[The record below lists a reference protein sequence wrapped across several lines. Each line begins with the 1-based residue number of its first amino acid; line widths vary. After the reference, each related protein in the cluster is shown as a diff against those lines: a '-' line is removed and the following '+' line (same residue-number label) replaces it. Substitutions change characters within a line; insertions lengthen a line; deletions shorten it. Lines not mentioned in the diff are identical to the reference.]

1 MLAGCAPGA
10 PATVD
15 GCRTPSSGS
24 ASSWWSWRSGSPA
37 PCGAPACADRASLER
52 VVAPVHQRVAPLR
65 VLLVVLRAALRGV
78 PVHVADDLPHRRD
91 VVVGQVTLLR
101 PEDPDDPAA
110 LLVARRLALAAG
122 VADRLRLVR
131 LQPLLELV
139 RGHVDGLL
147 PVVPHVVDA
156 LLLRHASRLAT
167 AAPHPLN
174 RPHCTNDG
182 APDAPPHAR
191 AVHASPEGHF
201 SVVRA
206 AAARAAGE
214 RISRG

>member
-91 VVVGQVTLLR
+91 VVVRQVTLLR

-156 LLLRHASRLAT
+156 LLLRHASMARNRGSASAEPSALHERRSSGRATACPRGPRLAGR
-167 AAPHPLN
+167 PLL
-174 RPHCTNDG
+174 RRSCSS
-182 APDAPPHAR
+182 R
-191 AVHASPEGHF
+191 ACSG
-201 SVVRA
+201 RA
-206 AAARAAGE
+206 
-214 RISRG
+214 